1 MEVIGIGYLAIICQ
15 NLQESINFY
24 CKGLGFEEIYQEAN
38 RDDVESTQ
46 VLLMT
51 KSSNGIMLIG
61 PNDPKM
67 KLAEKSMG
75 VGSMQYLTLYV
86 TNTELD
92 KAFYTLSNA
101 GIQISE
107 EIQRGYERII
117 FLEDPNGTLITLTSW
132 PNISDVDTNKNKE
145 TLKQAV
151 VNKTKS
157 ESGYLD
163 KIHFKK

>member
-24 CKGLGFEEIYQEAN
+24 CKGLGFEEIYQETN
-38 RDDVESTQ
+38 RDDKESTQ

-51 KSSNGIMLIG
+51 KSGNGIMLIG

-67 KLAEKSMG
+67 KLAEKNIG

-86 TNTELD
+86 TNIELD
-92 KAFYTLSNA
+92 KAFYTLSNV

-107 EIQRGYERII
+107 EIERGYERMV

-132 PNISDVDTNKNKE
+132 PDISSANTNQNRDTLKRAVTNKS
-145 TLKQAV
+145 
-151 VNKTKS
+151 KS
-157 ESGYLD
+157 ISEYLE